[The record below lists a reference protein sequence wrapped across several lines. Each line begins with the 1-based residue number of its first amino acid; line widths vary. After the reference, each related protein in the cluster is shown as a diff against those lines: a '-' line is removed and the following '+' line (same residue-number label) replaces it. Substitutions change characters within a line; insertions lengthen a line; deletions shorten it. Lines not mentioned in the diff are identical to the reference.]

1 VVAVVVPLL
10 VPIVTGL
17 VGAIGLMLKDRRL
30 AHDVRQVREQAIAEA
45 TAEVGLATGWWQ
57 AQQLLG
63 ADAAAGARPR
73 MVSWLAEAESTVA
86 DAKRQA
92 RIRRNPVTVRRLLLM
107 EPLHRRTSKVVRVLF
122 WISAT
127 WLCVAAAVTA
137 GDISSNR
144 QHAWVGSDIAL
155 LVISGVIVL
164 LLHIWA
170 EASEHVSPLP
180 TSDAAMAVPATPPV
194 PDPPAGAL
202 TAS

>member
-10 VPIVTGL
+10 VPVVTGL
-17 VGAIGLMLKDRRL
+17 VGAIGLMLKDRRV

-45 TAEVGLATGWWQ
+45 TAKVGFATGWWQ

-63 ADAAAGARPR
+63 ADAAAAARPR
-73 MVSWLAEAESTVA
+73 MVSWLAEAESTVT

-92 RIRRNPVTVRRLLLM
+92 RIRHNPVTVRRLLLM
-107 EPLHRRTSKVVRVLF
+107 EPLHHRTSKAVRVLF

-137 GDISSNR
+137 GDISSSR
-144 QHAWVGSDIAL
+144 RHAWLGSDIAL
-155 LVISGVIVL
+155 LVISAVIVL

-170 EASEHVSPLP
+170 EASEHAAPLSPA
-180 TSDAAMAVPATPPV
+180 DATVGGSAPAAV
-194 PDPPAGAL
+194 PDPPSGTL